1 MFKQQVNARENKS
14 CILEIF
20 IKLLTAKAKGTGN
33 NTVNFFVLKEAFKFY
48 WPWKHFFKGN

>member
-20 IKLLTAKAKGTGN
+20 IKLLTAKAIDCALMSFIKI
-33 NTVNFFVLKEAFKFY
+33 FVCTC
-48 WPWKHFFKGN
+48 